1 MFRAKI
7 FCEIR
12 NLPLTTREVSV
23 TLVCALAYFNKM
35 EGKIMLE
42 NTCRPPQE
50 DEKRFSRRIQ
60 LELETIDDQARRDI
74 MRLGACNALGKRDDM
89 IHFHP

>member
-1 MFRAKI
+1 
-7 FCEIR
+7 
-12 NLPLTTREVSV
+12 
-23 TLVCALAYFNKM
+23 
-35 EGKIMLE
+35 MLK
-42 NTCRPPQE
+42 NTCRPPQD